1 MKKTATLSPDQ
12 PIQTLTV
19 SELDDLIQR
28 IVRNVI
34 EEEYPTPTKNRAG
47 AVKLLEGKLIKTFG
61 TWADPRSPEII
72 ISEIYNSRTVS
83 SREIYL

>member
-12 PIQTLTV
+12 PVQTLTV
-19 SELDDLIQR
+19 SELEDLIQR

-34 EEEYPTPTKNRAG
+34 EEEYRSSSKDRAG
-47 AVKLLEGKLIKTFG
+47 IVKLLEGKLIKTFG
-61 TWADPRSPEII
+61 VWEDPRSPETII
-72 ISEIYNSRTVS
+72 TEIYSSRTVS